1 MSQIFKNDQLMEK
14 ALFEVS
20 TQTRDKQNQLCFKL
34 KDEYHGWFDPYLY
47 YAPDKN
53 SAIYQ
58 YYEQNNLK
66 DKFKE

>member
-1 MSQIFKNDQLMEK
+1 M
-14 ALFEVS
+14 
-20 TQTRDKQNQLCFKL
+20 
-34 KDEYHGWFDPYLY
+34 Y

-66 DKFKE
+66 DKFKDIGFNIIVGDYEGRYKMATQVN